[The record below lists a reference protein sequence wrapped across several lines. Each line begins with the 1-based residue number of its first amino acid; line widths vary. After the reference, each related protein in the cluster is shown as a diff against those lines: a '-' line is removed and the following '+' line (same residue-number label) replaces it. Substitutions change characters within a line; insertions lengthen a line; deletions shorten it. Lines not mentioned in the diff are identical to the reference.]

1 VDTAKIDTVVE
12 SAPMP
17 KAADKL
23 FADFFF
29 DFISKKK
36 VQMARIQ
43 FPLKSV
49 NGSQVKMIQR
59 GAWKMERFYQ
69 NQEYYTQIFDDA
81 RQMAHVAK
89 AKADTVIV
97 EKIHLGNGVVEQYL
111 FNHPEGKWMLAEL
124 RTGGLAESSNAG
136 FLTFLQK
143 FFADKHFQMSHVA
156 NPLNYY
162 GPDPED
168 DESPKNV
175 RRKIPAASWSDFI
188 PEVPKGQIYNILYGQ
203 KYGEGKHYPSMTTAL
218 IRGLDNAY
226 PITTQ
231 HWYNAQHKGIT
242 GRWNDDDFEE
252 FKKVIDDDF
261 ENIYQNCK
269 KYEKIIFPIGG
280 IFNSKISQIN
290 KVRTPKLYSY
300 LMEKCK
306 TLLSI

>member
-1 VDTAKIDTVVE
+1 MKKSLFLVIIVCVAMVCVHTGCTEKKVESGDSTATDSTMVVTDTAKIDTVVE

-89 AKADTVIV
+89 SKADTVIV

-143 FFADKHFQMSHVA
+143 FFADKRFQMSHVA

-203 KYGEGKHYPSMTTAL
+203 KYGEG
-218 IRGLDNAY
+218 N
-226 PITTQ
+226 
-231 HWYNAQHKGIT
+231 
-242 GRWNDDDFEE
+242 
-252 FKKVIDDDF
+252 
-261 ENIYQNCK
+261 
-269 KYEKIIFPIGG
+269 EKIFLFKGVSNG
-280 IFNSKISQIN
+280 LETQLHFRRNGSNWKLVKIQI
-290 KVRTPKLYSY
+290 
-300 LMEKCK
+300 
-306 TLLSI
+306 